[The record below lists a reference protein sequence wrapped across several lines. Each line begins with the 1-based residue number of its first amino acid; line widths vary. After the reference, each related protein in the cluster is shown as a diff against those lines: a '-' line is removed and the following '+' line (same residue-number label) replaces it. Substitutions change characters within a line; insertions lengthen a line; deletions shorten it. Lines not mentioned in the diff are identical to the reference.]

1 MVTKDNLKN
10 IGWKDMLPIY
20 LGGTGRMFLITI
32 SGIDYLFKPAEKKWT
47 HEKQRFRGIVQE
59 VASKI
64 QKIVDEESYVPCIY
78 FENKEL
84 AGSLQIKYKID
95 TNAPHY
101 QIVQTDDSFDITRE
115 ETKQFLREFITDYLL
130 CNFDAHGSNFIT
142 DSNGIIRGVD
152 KEQCFRYI
160 ATKNDYFN
168 IYINPNE
175 EYGESETI
183 YNYLFKRYING
194 TLDIDFD
201 ILEKYIEKIENISD
215 EDYISI
221 FEEYID
227 ARKHR
232 IETSYLRKLILER
245 KQQVRVKM
253 NDFVSYLKEERDK
266 MVGKKL

>member
-115 ETKQFLREFITDYLL
+115 ETKQFLR
-130 CNFDAHGSNFIT
+130 

-168 IYINPNE
+168 IFINPNE